1 MVVMVVIGSNF
12 YFEVMTFVVIG
23 SNDVVIQE
31 EKGQKVIGSNTSY
44 KWSNGEV
51 MVK

>member
-1 MVVMVVIGSNF
+1 MVVIRCNF

-31 EKGQKVIGSNTSY
+31 ESGQKVIGSNTIY
-44 KWSNGEV
+44 IQMK
-51 MVK
+51 

>member
-12 YFEVMTFVVIG
+12 YCEVMTFVVIG

-31 EKGQKVIGSNTSY
+31 ESRQKVIGSNAAY
-44 KWSNGEV
+44 K
-51 MVK
+51 

>member
-23 SNDVVIQE
+23 SNDVVIQGE
-31 EKGQKVIGSNTSY
+31 SGQKVIGSNTAY

-51 MVK
+51 VMK